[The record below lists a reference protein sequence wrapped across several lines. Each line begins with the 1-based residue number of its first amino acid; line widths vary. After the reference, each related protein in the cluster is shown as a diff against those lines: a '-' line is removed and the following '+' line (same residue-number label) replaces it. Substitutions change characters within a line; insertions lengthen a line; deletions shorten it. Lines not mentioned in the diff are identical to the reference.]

1 MNKEN
6 VLVERHQVAGS
17 AAAGHSKPLAS
28 VSFMNYQTVRTLG
41 EGKSISQSLHSSE
54 ERIAGAFGEV
64 KLIIDTKSSR
74 AVAMKCINL
83 TKCTEENIK
92 AVKKE
97 VGLELRV
104 ENCIFR

>member
-1 MNKEN
+1 M
-6 VLVERHQVAGS
+6 
-17 AAAGHSKPLAS
+17 
-28 VSFMNYQTVRTLG
+28 
-41 EGKSISQSLHSSE
+41 
-54 ERIAGAFGEV
+54 

-97 VGLELRV
+97 VGLELQV
-104 ENCIFR
+104 ENCMFKIHFFWCGER

>member
-1 MNKEN
+1 M
-6 VLVERHQVAGS
+6 
-17 AAAGHSKPLAS
+17 
-28 VSFMNYQTVRTLG
+28 
-41 EGKSISQSLHSSE
+41 
-54 ERIAGAFGEV
+54 

-104 ENCIFR
+104 EKNCQFLLELQVENCMFKIHFFLMRGKVNLGRA